1 MPDFGS
7 PVASGITPPNP
18 NQTVQTLSGLMGIRN
33 QQMQYQLGQQALQS
47 GQQQLDVGQGQ
58 AQLAQQQMAE
68 RQLYQRALSTGKD
81 PDGNVLK
88 NADGTLNYPAVS
100 NFANK
105 YLPVS
110 GQAIQ
115 QNIIST
121 LDNANTYH
129 TNALKLTNEQ
139 RSAVSGVL
147 ASGIGEPDSAGVT
160 GRLNDLAQQNPDL
173 APFIKSAQQGVSQIP
188 AGAPQ
193 DQRDQVL
200 RHVVQG
206 LQPAGTTAAQQSPQ
220 MTMITGP
227 GGGAQAVNVNP
238 NSATPVG
245 AVGQEVAQGIP
256 LGERSNLGTNSLT
269 GGLTVTNKN
278 GQGQITSVTNA
289 PTQNV
294 YVPQP
299 GDAQAIPGLS
309 AEREAA
315 RTAYANAGTAHT
327 NNQLVLQNI
336 DNVAATGP
344 LGEKARNL
352 LSGYG
357 VNSNSDA
364 ATAYD
369 LVGKGLERSALQA
382 AQAMGPNTNAGLEAQ
397 VKANGS
403 LGYTPAAIKEVTKLN
418 DALTTGV
425 QAYQPGLEHAIAS
438 NPAAGVIAKRS
449 FDQQWGA
456 NFDPT
461 IFKYYNAIKSGDATE
476 KAAIE
481 KQLGGINS
489 PAYKAMMKKAQNLQQ
504 LSNTGSL
511 Q

>member
-1 MPDFGS
+1 MPDFGA
-7 PVASGITPPNP
+7 PVADQITPPNP
-18 NQTVQTLSGLMGIRN
+18 NQPLQTISGLMGV
-33 QQMQYQLGQQALQS
+33 A
-47 GQQQLDVGQGQ
+47 QQQQNLQIGQ
-58 AQLAQQQMAE
+58 ATAQSAQQQMAE
-68 RQLYQRALSTGKD
+68 RQIYQKAMSTGTD
-81 PDGNVLK
+81 PDGNQIK
-88 NADGTLNYPAVS
+88 NADGSINFPAVS
-100 NFANK
+100 KFANK
-105 YLPVS
+105 YMPIT
-110 GQAIQ
+110 GQQIQ
-115 QNIIST
+115 QGIITT

-129 TNALKLTNEQ
+129 SNALKLTNDQ
-139 RSAVSGVL
+139 RAAVSGVL
-147 ASGIGEPDSAGVT
+147 ASGIGEPDSSGVMS
-160 GRLNDLAQQNPDL
+160 RLDTLAQQNPDL
-173 APFIKSAQQGVSQIP
+173 APFIKSTQQSVGTIP
-188 AGAPQ
+188 PNATP
-193 DQRDQVL
+193 DQRDQIL
-200 RHVVQG
+200 RHGVQAI
-206 LQPAGTTAAQQSPQ
+206 QPAGTTAQQQ
-220 MTMITGP
+220 MPSMVTTTGP
-227 GGGAQAVNVNP
+227 GGGLQAANINP

-245 AVGQEVAQGIP
+245 AVGPEVQQGIP
-256 LGERSNLGTNSLT
+256 LGERSQLTTNPVS
-269 GGLTVTNKN
+269 GGLAVVNRN
-278 GQGQITSVTNA
+278 GQGQITGVTNP

-294 YVPQP
+294 YNPQP
-299 GDAQAIPGLS
+299 GDVQAIPGLS
-309 AEREAA
+309 AERESA
-315 RTAYANAGTAHT
+315 RAAYANAGTAHT

-344 LGEKARNL
+344 LGQRARNL
-352 LSGYG
+352 LSAYG

-382 AQAMGPNTNAGLEAQ
+382 AQSMGPNTNAGLEAQ

-425 QAYQPGLEHAIAS
+425 QAYQPGLERAIAS

-481 KQLGGINS
+481 KQLGGLNS
-489 PAYKAMMKKAQNLQQ
+489 AGYNAMMQKAKNLQQ
-504 LSNTGSL
+504 LSNSGSL